1 MEQSSF
7 SLAMCLLGNF
17 IGVCILFQF
26 LNVFFPKGT
35 KWERSLQAGAF
46 AAYFIL
52 SSLESFVW
60 KCSPLILLATS
71 ILSIFLI
78 TLLYRGTWKMR
89 IISTALVMGLN
100 IILEDL
106 AYRILITLGTE
117 YVLALI
123 LAVTNLLL
131 FMCMMVARKIASMKQ
146 GESIPFSE
154 WLAIVLVPV
163 ISIFFSAIVL
173 DQCKD
178 EAAAFLGGMCVLILN
193 LVIFYLLEHL
203 MQLQRQKFE
212 VSLLEQENKAY
223 ANQLNE
229 MSAAYRNMQSIRH
242 DLKNHLLVL
251 HEMSVKEDFSDL
263 DKYIADLDCVVRE
276 SEPIVKTGNLVI
288 DSLLNLKLHAI
299 QSAFHIEPKIEIAI
313 SKDLTLEKYD
323 ACVILGNLLDNAY
336 EALEHCENRWLEVSL
351 HEHLGTLHISI
362 SNTYDGKISKKGEM
376 LLTTKENKEQHGIGL
391 NNVRK
396 VVEKYH
402 GEMDCHHTDDIFTVE
417 ILLYL

>member
-1 MEQSSF
+1 
-7 SLAMCLLGNF
+7 
-17 IGVCILFQF
+17 
-26 LNVFFPKGT
+26 
-35 KWERSLQAGAF
+35 
-46 AAYFIL
+46 
-52 SSLESFVW
+52 
-60 KCSPLILLATS
+60 
-71 ILSIFLI
+71 
-78 TLLYRGTWKMR
+78 
-89 IISTALVMGLN
+89 
-100 IILEDL
+100 
-106 AYRILITLGTE
+106 
-117 YVLALI
+117 
-123 LAVTNLLL
+123 
-131 FMCMMVARKIASMKQ
+131 
-146 GESIPFSE
+146 
-154 WLAIVLVPV
+154 
-163 ISIFFSAIVL
+163 
-173 DQCKD
+173 
-178 EAAAFLGGMCVLILN
+178 
-193 LVIFYLLEHL
+193 
-203 MQLQRQKFE
+203 
-212 VSLLEQENKAY
+212 
-223 ANQLNE
+223 
-229 MSAAYRNMQSIRH
+229 MQSIRH

-299 QSAFHIEPKIEIAI
+299 QSAFHIEPEIEIAI

-362 SNTYDGKISKKGEM
+362 SNTYDWKISKKGEM
-376 LLTTKENKEQHGIGL
+376 LLTTKENKDQHGIGL

>member
-89 IISTALVMGLN
+89 IISTVLVMGLN

-146 GESIPFSE
+146 GESIPFS
-154 WLAIVLVPV
+154 
-163 ISIFFSAIVL
+163 
-173 DQCKD
+173 
-178 EAAAFLGGMCVLILN
+178 
-193 LVIFYLLEHL
+193 
-203 MQLQRQKFE
+203 
-212 VSLLEQENKAY
+212 
-223 ANQLNE
+223 
-229 MSAAYRNMQSIRH
+229 
-242 DLKNHLLVL
+242 
-251 HEMSVKEDFSDL
+251 
-263 DKYIADLDCVVRE
+263 
-276 SEPIVKTGNLVI
+276 
-288 DSLLNLKLHAI
+288 
-299 QSAFHIEPKIEIAI
+299 
-313 SKDLTLEKYD
+313 
-323 ACVILGNLLDNAY
+323 
-336 EALEHCENRWLEVSL
+336 
-351 HEHLGTLHISI
+351 
-362 SNTYDGKISKKGEM
+362 
-376 LLTTKENKEQHGIGL
+376 
-391 NNVRK
+391 
-396 VVEKYH
+396 
-402 GEMDCHHTDDIFTVE
+402 
-417 ILLYL
+417 

>member
-7 SLAMCLLGNF
+7 SLGMCLLGNF

-26 LNVFFPKGT
+26 LNVFFAKST
-35 KWERSLQAGAF
+35 KRERLRQAGAF

-52 SSLESFVW
+52 NSLESFAW
-60 KCSPLILLATS
+60 KCPPFVLLATS

-89 IISTALVMGLN
+89 VISTALVMGLN

-117 YVLALI
+117 YVLALV
-123 LAVTNLLL
+123 LAVTDLLL
-131 FMCMMVARKIASMKQ
+131 FMCMMAARKIASMKQ
-146 GESIPFSE
+146 GESFPFSE
-154 WLAIVLVPV
+154 WLAIVLIPV

-173 DQCKD
+173 DKCRD

-193 LVIFYLLEHL
+193 LIVFYLLEHL
-203 MQLQRQKFE
+203 MELQRQKFE

-223 ANQLNE
+223 TNQLNE

-251 HEMSVKEDFSDL
+251 YEMSTKGDFSDL
-263 DKYIADLDCVVRE
+263 DRYIADLDSMVRE
-276 SEPIVKTGNLVI
+276 SEPLVKTGNLVI

-299 QSAFHIEPKIEIAI
+299 QNELQIEPEIDIAI
-313 SKDLTLEKYD
+313 PKDLALERYD

-336 EALEHCENRWLEVSL
+336 EALEHCENRWLRVSMR
-351 HEHLGTLHISI
+351 EQMGTLSI
-362 SNTYDGKISKKGEM
+362 RVANTYTGALSQKGKM
-376 LLTTKENKEQHGIGL
+376 LLTTKANKEQHGIGL
-391 NNVRK
+391 NNVRRA
-396 VVEKYH
+396 VEQYH
-402 GEMDCHHTDDIFTVE
+402 GEMDCYHTEEIFTVE

>member
-7 SLAMCLLGNF
+7 SLVMCLLGNF

-26 LNVFFPKGT
+26 LNVFFAKST
-35 KWERSLQAGAF
+35 KRERLLQAGAF

-52 SSLESFVW
+52 NSLESFAW
-60 KCSPLILLATS
+60 KCPPFALMATS

-78 TLLYRGTWKMR
+78 TMLYRGTWKMR
-89 IISTALVMGLN
+89 VISTALVMGLN

-123 LAVTNLLL
+123 LAVTDLLL
-131 FMCMMVARKIASMKQ
+131 FMCMMLARKIASMKQ

-154 WLAIVLVPV
+154 WLAIVLIPV

-173 DQCKD
+173 DKCRD

-193 LVIFYLLEHL
+193 LIVFYLLEHL
-203 MQLQRQKFE
+203 MELQRQKFE

-223 ANQLNE
+223 TNQLNE

-251 HEMSVKEDFSDL
+251 HEMSVNEDFSDME
-263 DKYIADLDCVVRE
+263 KYIAALDCVVRE
-276 SEPIVKTGNLVI
+276 SEPLVKTGNLVI

-299 QSAFHIEPKIEIAI
+299 QSELHIEPEIDIAI
-313 SKDLTLEKYD
+313 SRDLALEKYD

-336 EALEHCENRWLEVSL
+336 EALEHCDNGWLKVSL
-351 HEHLGTLHISI
+351 REHLGTLSISI
-362 SNTYDGKISKKGEM
+362 ANTYAGTISKKGKL

-396 VVEKYH
+396 VVEQYH
-402 GEMDCHHTDDIFTVE
+402 GEMDCYHTEEIFTVE